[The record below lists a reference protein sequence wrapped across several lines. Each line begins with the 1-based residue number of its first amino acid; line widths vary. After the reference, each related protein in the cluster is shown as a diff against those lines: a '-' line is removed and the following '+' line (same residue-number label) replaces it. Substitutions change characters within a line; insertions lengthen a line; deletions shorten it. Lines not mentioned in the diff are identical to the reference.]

1 MVNVKDAKYK
11 TVMENKIIVEKG
23 TFEYNDKEYSSY
35 FIAGKIK
42 GKDVKVA
49 LMPPDKG
56 GWAVLDILF
65 SDTNQGELVVKP
77 YELKDEKTGKVT
89 ATGNTY
95 AVRTVDENGEIYE
108 CPVKPFK
115 SSDKALLNMLLR

>member
-1 MVNVKDAKYK
+1 
-11 TVMENKIIVEKG
+11 MENKIIVEKG

-56 GWAVLDILF
+56 G
-65 SDTNQGELVVKP
+65 
-77 YELKDEKTGKVT
+77 
-89 ATGNTY
+89 
-95 AVRTVDENGEIYE
+95 
-108 CPVKPFK
+108 
-115 SSDKALLNMLLR
+115 

>member
-1 MVNVKDAKYK
+1 
-11 TVMENKIIVEKG
+11 MENKIIVEKG

-95 AVRTVDENGEIYE
+95 AVRTVDENGGIYE

>member
-1 MVNVKDAKYK
+1 
-11 TVMENKIIVEKG
+11 MENKIIVEKG

-56 GWAVLDILF
+56 GWAVF
-65 SDTNQGELVVKP
+65 SDVIKRSRITF
-77 YELKDEKTGKVT
+77 
-89 ATGNTY
+89 
-95 AVRTVDENGEIYE
+95 TV
-108 CPVKPFK
+108 
-115 SSDKALLNMLLR
+115 L

>member
-1 MVNVKDAKYK
+1 
-11 TVMENKIIVEKG
+11 MENKIIVEKG

-65 SDTNQGELVVKP
+65 SDTTQGELVVKP

-115 SSDKALLNMLLR
+115 SSDQALLNMLLK

>member
-1 MVNVKDAKYK
+1 
-11 TVMENKIIVEKG
+11 MENKIIVEKG

-65 SDTNQGELVVKP
+65 SNR
-77 YELKDEKTGKVT
+77 
-89 ATGNTY
+89 A
-95 AVRTVDENGEIYE
+95 
-108 CPVKPFK
+108 
-115 SSDKALLNMLLR
+115 

>member
-1 MVNVKDAKYK
+1 
-11 TVMENKIIVEKG
+11 MEKKIIVEKG
-23 TFEYNDKEYSSY
+23 TFEYNGKTYSSY
-35 FIAGKIK
+35 FIKGTIK
-42 GKDVKVA
+42 GKDVQVA

-65 SDTNQGELVVKP
+65 TDTMQGELIVKP
-77 YELKDEKTGKVT
+77 YEMKDEKTGKVT
-89 ATGNTY
+89 ASGNTY
-95 AVRTVDENGEIYE
+95 AVRTVDENGEVFE

>member
-1 MVNVKDAKYK
+1 
-11 TVMENKIIVEKG
+11 MENKIIVEKG

-56 GWAVLDILF
+56 GWAVLNTLF

>member
-1 MVNVKDAKYK
+1 
-11 TVMENKIIVEKG
+11 MENKIIVEKG

-115 SSDKALLNMLLR
+115 SSDKVLLNMLLR

>member
-1 MVNVKDAKYK
+1 
-11 TVMENKIIVEKG
+11 MENKIIVEKG

-108 CPVKPFK
+108 CPIKPART
-115 SSDKALLNMLLR
+115 SDKSFLNMLLR

>member
-1 MVNVKDAKYK
+1 
-11 TVMENKIIVEKG
+11 MENKIIVEKG

-77 YELKDEKTGKVT
+77 YEQKKKKTGKVT

>member
-1 MVNVKDAKYK
+1 
-11 TVMENKIIVEKG
+11 MENKIIVEKG

-108 CPVKPFK
+108 CLVKPFK
-115 SSDKALLNMLLR
+115 SSDKALLNMLLK

>member
-1 MVNVKDAKYK
+1 
-11 TVMENKIIVEKG
+11 MENKIIVEKG

-42 GKDVKVA
+42 GEDVKVA

-95 AVRTVDENGEIYE
+95 AVRTVDENGEII
-108 CPVKPFK
+108 V
-115 SSDKALLNMLLR
+115 SDGEKITGEIAHKLETAAKFDLFVYFVMD

>member
-1 MVNVKDAKYK
+1 
-11 TVMENKIIVEKG
+11 MENKKIIVEKG
-23 TFEYNDKEYSSY
+23 SFEYNDKTYSSY

-49 LMPPDKG
+49 LTPPDKG

-65 SDTNQGELVVKP
+65 SDTLQGELIVKP

-95 AVRTVDENGEIYE
+95 EERTVDENGEVFE
-108 CPVKPFK
+108 FPVKPLK
-115 SSDKALLNMLLR
+115 RSDKALLNMLLR

>member
-1 MVNVKDAKYK
+1 MGNK
-11 TVMENKIIVEKG
+11 KIIVEKG
-23 TFEYNDKEYSSY
+23 TFEYNDKTYSSY
-35 FIAGKIK
+35 FIAGNIK
-42 GKDVKVA
+42 GKEVKVA

-56 GWAVLDILF
+56 GWVVLDILF
-65 SDTNQGELVVKP
+65 TDTMQGELIVKP

-89 ATGNTY
+89 ASGNTY
-95 AVRTVDENGEIYE
+95 AVRTVDENGEIFE

>member
-1 MVNVKDAKYK
+1 
-11 TVMENKIIVEKG
+11 MENKIIVEKG

-115 SSDKALLNMLLR
+115 SSDHALLNMLLR

>member
-1 MVNVKDAKYK
+1 
-11 TVMENKIIVEKG
+11 MENKINVEKG

-89 ATGNTY
+89 VTGNTY

>member
-1 MVNVKDAKYK
+1 
-11 TVMENKIIVEKG
+11 MENKIIVEKG

-95 AVRTVDENGEIYE
+95 AVRTVDENGEVYE
-108 CPVKPFK
+108 FPVKPFK

>member
-1 MVNVKDAKYK
+1 M
-11 TVMENKIIVEKG
+11 IWKG

-95 AVRTVDENGEIYE
+95 AVRTVDENGEVYE

>member
-1 MVNVKDAKYK
+1 
-11 TVMENKIIVEKG
+11 METRNI
-23 TFEYNDKEYSSY
+23 EYNDKEYSSY

>member
-1 MVNVKDAKYK
+1 
-11 TVMENKIIVEKG
+11 MENKKIIVEKG

-49 LMPPDKG
+49 LTPPDKG

-65 SDTNQGELVVKP
+65 SDAMQGELVVKP

-95 AVRTVDENGEIYE
+95 AVRTVDENGETYE
-108 CPVKPFK
+108 CPVKPLK

>member
-1 MVNVKDAKYK
+1 
-11 TVMENKIIVEKG
+11 MENKIIVEKG
-23 TFEYNDKEYSSY
+23 NFEYNYKEQSSY

-65 SDTNQGELVVKP
+65 SDTTQGELVVKP

>member
-1 MVNVKDAKYK
+1 
-11 TVMENKIIVEKG
+11 MENKIIVEKG

-77 YELKDEKTGKVT
+77 YELKDEKPGKVT
-89 ATGNTY
+89 ANGNTY

>member
-1 MVNVKDAKYK
+1 
-11 TVMENKIIVEKG
+11 MENKIIVEKG

-108 CPVKPFK
+108 CPVKQLK

>member
-1 MVNVKDAKYK
+1 
-11 TVMENKIIVEKG
+11 MENKIIVEKG
-23 TFEYNDKEYSSY
+23 TFEYNEKEYSSY

-115 SSDKALLNMLLR
+115 SSDKVLLNMLLR

>member
-1 MVNVKDAKYK
+1 
-11 TVMENKIIVEKG
+11 MENKINVEKG

-49 LMPPDKG
+49 LMPPDKV

>member
-1 MVNVKDAKYK
+1 
-11 TVMENKIIVEKG
+11 MENKIIVEKG

-77 YELKDEKTGKVT
+77 YELKEEKTGKVT

-115 SSDKALLNMLLR
+115 SADKALLNMLLR

>member
-1 MVNVKDAKYK
+1 
-11 TVMENKIIVEKG
+11 MENKIIVEKG

-77 YELKDEKTGKVT
+77 YELKYEKTGKVT

-95 AVRTVDENGEIYE
+95 AVRTVDENGTVYE